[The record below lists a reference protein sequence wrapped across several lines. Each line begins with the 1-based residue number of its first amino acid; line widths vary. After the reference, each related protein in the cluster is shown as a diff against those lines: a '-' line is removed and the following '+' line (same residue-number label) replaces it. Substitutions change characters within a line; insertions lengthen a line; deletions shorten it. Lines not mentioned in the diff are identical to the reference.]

1 MDIEK
6 IKEILKK
13 KILVLD
19 GPMGTMIQKRKLTE
33 SDFRGKKFKDF
44 KKNF

>member
-13 KILVLD
+13 NFSFRWTNGYHDSKKKINRV
-19 GPMGTMIQKRKLTE
+19 R
-33 SDFRGKKFKDF
+33 F
-44 KKNF
+44 

>member
-13 KILVLD
+13 KNFSFRWTNGYHD
-19 GPMGTMIQKRKLTE
+19 SKRKLTE

-44 KKNF
+44 KK